1 MVLHTY
7 QELGLRTETI
17 DNNNIV
23 LFVMIYPQTTLL
35 LFSSVGYSEYAMNY
49 KTNLKETMLIHFELI
64 YEYSFS
70 KLCIAKHPSNKLFFI
85 SFVTIKNNFS
95 VFERKMRPDRHYG
108 RW

>member
-23 LFVMIYPQTTLL
+23 LFVMILLL

-49 KTNLKETMLIHFELI
+49 NTNLKETMLFHFELI
-64 YEYSFS
+64 YEYTFL
-70 KLCIAKHPSNKLFFI
+70 KLCIAKHPWNKLFF

-95 VFERKMRPDRHYG
+95 VFERKMRPDRH
-108 RW
+108 